1 MSEKWKQ
8 RWMFII
14 KVIVIIFI
22 ALHIYGTHARLLYKI
37 NPEATEAIK
46 NVGFS
51 FFRINEY
58 TMTAQAFG
66 LVYGII
72 TAGIIFLYSEHK
84 KKFMTIITFSILDG
98 FGMFVYY
105 SADSNNL
112 FIIFAAIYYCVYT
125 FCIIMAV
132 GLHKS
137 STSKSEV
144 ETEVERNELII
155 KMKEHGLSGKEIAE
169 IVGLTPSMISR
180 IISKSH

>member
-1 MSEKWKQ
+1 MTEKAKLN
-8 RWMFII
+8 WMFFI
-14 KVIVIIFI
+14 KIIVIIFI
-22 ALHIYGTHARLLYKI
+22 AIHIFGTHARLLYKI
-37 NPEATEAIK
+37 NPEASEAIK
-46 NVGFS
+46 EVGFS
-51 FFRINEY
+51 FLSFNEY
-58 TMTAQAFG
+58 TFTAQAFG

-84 KKFMTIITFSILDG
+84 KKFMTILTFAILDG

-105 SADSNNL
+105 SADNNNL

-137 STSKSEV
+137 STSKTEV
-144 ETEVERNELII
+144 ETETERNELII
-155 KMKEHGLSGKEIAE
+155 KMKKHGLSGKEIAE